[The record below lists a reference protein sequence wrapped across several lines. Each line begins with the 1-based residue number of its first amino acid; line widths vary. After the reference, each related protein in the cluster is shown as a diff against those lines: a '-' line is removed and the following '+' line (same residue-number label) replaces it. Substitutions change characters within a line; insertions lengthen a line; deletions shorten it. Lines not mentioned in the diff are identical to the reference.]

1 MLLDFRSFSAIP
13 SSFIYAV
20 VLSLWGIILIYS
32 KERTTVELKLVGTAL
47 QRGLKR
53 ANLTP

>member
-20 VLSLWGIILIYS
+20 VVSLLGIILIYS

-47 QRGLKR
+47 KRGLKR